1 MNAIT
6 KFEITMDNFY
16 FETLNDLVRQFNELI
31 PEHATYKYSA
41 QDVLELLILK
51 EYVNS
56 EIKTIRP

>member
-6 KFEITMDNFY
+6 RFELTLDNFY

>member
-1 MNAIT
+1 MN
-6 KFEITMDNFY
+6 NFY
-16 FETLNDLVRQFNELI
+16 VETLNALVMQYNELI
-31 PEHATYKYSA
+31 PEHPTYKYST

>member
-6 KFEITMDNFY
+6 KFEIAMDNFY